1 MTTTIPSLYEVLGA
15 EGGIRVAVD
24 DFYERVVA
32 DPLLAGYFAGID
44 LKSLR
49 RHQTD
54 MLIVA
59 TGGPSRYTGRDMA
72 AAHLGLQ
79 ITDEAF
85 NKVVGHLGATL
96 QAGGA
101 DQETLASVVAALAP
115 LRSSI
120 VTA

>member
-15 EGGIRVAVD
+15 EGGIRGAVD

-32 DPLLAGYFAGID
+32 DPMLAGYFTGVD
-44 LKSLR
+44 MKTLR
-49 RHQTD
+49 GHQTD
-54 MLIVA
+54 MLITA

-72 AAHLGLQ
+72 VAHLGLK
-79 ITDEAF
+79 ITDDAF
-85 NKVVGHLGATL
+85 DRVVGHLGATL

-101 DQETLASVVAALAP
+101 VEATINSVVAALAP